1 MWKRP
6 LEMNKTAHISV
17 RDFRKSDFTKKPN
30 KAFSFFNILPNFM
43 VHNQLNLVRMPKYGQ
58 QWAPRVRNPLKSSV
72 TGSSLLGNRYFEI
85 KFHKNIMQAIF

>member
-43 VHNQLNLVRMPKYGQ
+43 GH
-58 QWAPRVRNPLKSSV
+58 KS
-72 TGSSLLGNRYFEI
+72 I
-85 KFHKNIMQAIF
+85 KFGAYAQIWATVGTQSAEPPQKFGHRL